1 MIKIK
6 YSKERFK
13 SNLRIGLL
21 LLSIGVILIII
32 SFFIAE
38 LKNIS
43 FESIGVGQI
52 GAGIFI
58 LILYNY
64 ELNKQYL
71 IIENGII
78 KQNWP
83 FGKKLNLTEI
93 KQIKKFA
100 GDYIL
105 KTDKKELTINTQ
117 IIDTKSLVDLNAE
130 LEKLNVEWK

>member
-6 YSKERFK
+6 YYKERFK

-21 LLSIGVILIII
+21 FLSIGVILIII

-43 FESIGVGQI
+43 LKSIGFGQI
-52 GAGIFI
+52 GSGIFI

-117 IIDTKSLVDLNAE
+117 IIDKKSLVDLNAE